1 MQISLVITQNCQRCP
16 NLELQ
21 EVPISRTMKSPK
33 SKIVRGSNIQ
43 NYQRFQYPKLPRG
56 SNIQN
61 YLEVAISKTI
71 RGSNIQNYQRFQYP
85 QISRGIIIIIIFKR
99 YYITFKTIGGSN
111 IQNNEKSQYS
121 KLFIG
126 CSIQNYRSEV
136 LISKTTKVPISETIR
151 FYPQPGVAHNIASR
165 ASSNCRELYLIP
177 LLWSRS
183 SSQSSSHMNWPA
195 SSKVNPT
202 VTCGRWNFPLPR
214 HVWPSW

>member
-1 MQISLVITQNCQRCP
+1 MKVNSTFVAIPVKDQQEQNQKWGIKIKMQISLVITQNCQRCP

-43 NYQRFQYPKLPRG
+43 NYQRFQYP
-56 SNIQN
+56 
-61 YLEVAISKTI
+61 
-71 RGSNIQNYQRFQYP
+71 

-99 YYITFKTIGGSN
+99 YYITFKTIGGST

-202 VTCGRWNFPLPR
+202 VTCGRWNFALPR